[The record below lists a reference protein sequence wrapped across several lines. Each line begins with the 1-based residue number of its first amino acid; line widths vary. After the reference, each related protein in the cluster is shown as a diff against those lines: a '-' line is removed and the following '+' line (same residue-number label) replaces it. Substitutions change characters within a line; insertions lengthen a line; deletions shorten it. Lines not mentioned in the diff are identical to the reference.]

1 MQFIVVV
8 GSGVVATFF
17 GPFHSKAE
25 VKAWAEET
33 ETNQYVIVLMY
44 PPFQKGKQ

>member
-1 MQFIVVV
+1 MQFIVIV

-25 VKAWAEET
+25 VKKWAEET
-33 ETNQYVIVLMY
+33 ETSQYVIVLVY
-44 PPFQKGKQ
+44 PPFAPGR